1 MILQNQS
8 DGAEPYVTESP
19 GLAAKALEAQGLKQA
34 VSTNECFFFFFH
46 LNDLHLSSLAQLEPE
61 LTALNTWG

>member
-8 DGAEPYVTESP
+8 DRAEPYVTKSP
-19 GLAAKALEAQGLKQA
+19 GLAAKALEAQGIKQA
-34 VSTNECFFFFFH
+34 MSTNGECFSFFY

>member
-34 VSTNECFFFFFH
+34 VSTNGACFFFF
-46 LNDLHLSSLAQLEPE
+46 LPE
-61 LTALNTWG
+61 